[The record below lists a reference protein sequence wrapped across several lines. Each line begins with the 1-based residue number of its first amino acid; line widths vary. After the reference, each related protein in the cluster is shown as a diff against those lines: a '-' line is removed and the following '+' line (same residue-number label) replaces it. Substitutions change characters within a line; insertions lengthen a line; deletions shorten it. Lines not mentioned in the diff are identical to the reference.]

1 LSFEAAFSKL
11 IDKLDGW
18 LEQAVL
24 LLPNFLVGV
33 VVVVFFWLL
42 AKLVKKA
49 TDRLLEPILPTQIA
63 RLLASVGYL
72 AMLTAGVFVA
82 LGVLGL
88 NKTVT
93 SLLAG
98 AGILGLAIGF
108 AFQDIAANF
117 MSGILLALR
126 RPFVLGELIEANG
139 FFGTVQKISLR
150 STEIR
155 SPQGQLVLVP
165 NRQVFENPIVN
176 YSRSGERRVDL
187 AVGVAYGDDLEKA
200 RRVAVA
206 AVEEIETRQADRPVE
221 LFYEEF
227 GDSSIN
233 FVVRFWI
240 DFARQREYLAARS
253 EAIERL
259 KAAFDEAGITIPF
272 PIRTLDFGVVGGDR
286 LSRDLSRLPALAG
299 PSPGDA

>member
-1 LSFEAAFSKL
+1 MSFEAAFSKL
-11 IDKLDGW
+11 IDKLDSW

-33 VVVVFFWLL
+33 VVVVVFWLL
-42 AKLVKKA
+42 AKLMKKA
-49 TDRLLEPILPTQIA
+49 ADRLLDPILPTQIA

-206 AVEEIETRQADRPVE
+206 AVEGIETRQADRPVE

-259 KAAFDEAGITIPF
+259 KTAFDEAGITIPF
-272 PIRTLDFGVVGGDR
+272 PIRTLDFGVVGGES

-299 PSPGDA
+299 PAANSR

>member
-1 LSFEAAFSKL
+1 MNFEDAFAKL
-11 IDKLDGW
+11 TDKLDGW
-18 LEQAVL
+18 LDQAVL
-24 LLPNFLVGV
+24 LLPNFLVGLV
-33 VVVVFFWLL
+33 IVIVFWLL
-42 AKLVKKA
+42 AKLVKKGVG
-49 TDRLLEPILPTQIA
+49 RLFDPILPTQIA
-63 RLLASVGYL
+63 RLMASVAYL
-72 AMLTAGVFVA
+72 AALTAGVFVA
-82 LGVLGL
+82 LGILGL

-126 RPFVLGELIEANG
+126 RPFTLGELIKTQD

-155 SPQGQLVLVP
+155 TPEGQLVLVP
-165 NRQVFENPIVN
+165 NRQVFENPMIN

-187 AVGVAYGDDLEKA
+187 AVGVAYGDDLEAA
-200 RRVAVA
+200 RKVALA
-206 AVEEIETRQADRPVE
+206 AVEGIEARQAGREVE

-240 DFARQREYLAARS
+240 DFSRQAEYLAARS
-253 EAIERL
+253 EAIGRV

-272 PIRTLDFGVVGGDR
+272 PIRTLDFGVVGGEK
-286 LSRDLSRLPALAG
+286 LSEDLRRLPALAG
-299 PSPGDA
+299 AAKNG